1 MYLSDMDKQ
10 RLEEMM
16 LRLQLAVNEIARGEG
31 VEIKL
36 SEPEHLFSGDNNTY
50 KVSMTIT
57 DVDPVKQ
64 REYEAMCK
72 KVGFT
77 QNVIGMSFTT
87 SHGSLY
93 RIVNIKTRNR
103 KYPVIAS
110 SRLGGLYKFSAETVK
125 RQLGGDQLIN
135 RNANLDKL
143 IT

>member
-1 MYLSDMDKQ
+1 MEKQ

-16 LRLQLAVNEIARGEG
+16 LRLRMAVNEIARGEG

-36 SEPEHLFSGDNNTY
+36 SEPDYLFGENNTY
-50 KVSMTIT
+50 NVSMTIA
-57 DVDPVKQ
+57 DVDPVKH
-64 REYEAMCK
+64 REYDAMCK

-77 QNVIGMSFTT
+77 QNVIGMSFTQN
-87 SHGSLY
+87 GSLY

-125 RQLGGDQLIN
+125 RNLGGDQLIN

-143 IT
+143 IP

>member
-1 MYLSDMDKQ
+1 MEKQ

-16 LRLQLAVNEIARGEG
+16 LRLQMAVNEIARGEG

-36 SEPEHLFSGDNNTY
+36 SEPDHLFSGDNNTY
-50 KVSMTIT
+50 KVSMTIA

-110 SRLGGLYKFSAETVK
+110 SRLGGLYKFSAEAVK
-125 RQLGGDQLIN
+125 RRLGGDQLIN

-143 IT
+143 IP

>member
-1 MYLSDMDKQ
+1 MDKQ

-16 LRLQLAVNEIARGEG
+16 LRLQMAVNEIARGEG

-36 SEPEHLFSGDNNTY
+36 SEPDYLFGENNTH
-50 KVSMTIT
+50 KVSMTIA

-77 QNVIGMSFTT
+77 QNVIGMSFTQN
-87 SHGSLY
+87 GSLY

-125 RQLGGDQLIN
+125 RNLGGDQLIN

-143 IT
+143 IP

>member
-1 MYLSDMDKQ
+1 MDKQ

-16 LRLQLAVNEIARGEG
+16 LRLKMAVNEIARGEG

-36 SEPEHLFSGDNNTY
+36 SEPDYPFGENNTY
-50 KVSMTIT
+50 KVSMTIA

-77 QNVIGMSFTT
+77 QNVIGMSFTQN
-87 SHGSLY
+87 GSLY

-103 KYPVIAS
+103 KSPVIAS

-125 RQLGGDQLIN
+125 RNLGGDQLIN

-143 IT
+143 IP

>member
-1 MYLSDMDKQ
+1 MDKQ

-16 LRLQLAVNEIARGEG
+16 LRLKMAVNEIAKGEG

-36 SEPEHLFSGDNNTY
+36 SEPDYLFGENNTY
-50 KVSMTIT
+50 KVSMTIA

-77 QNVIGMSFTT
+77 QNVIGMSFTQN
-87 SHGSLY
+87 GSLY

-125 RQLGGDQLIN
+125 RNLGGDQLIN

-143 IT
+143 IP

>member
-1 MYLSDMDKQ
+1 MEKQ

-16 LRLQLAVNEIARGEG
+16 LRLKMAVNEIARGEG
-31 VEIKL
+31 VEIKI
-36 SEPEHLFSGDNNTY
+36 SDPDYLFSESNTY
-50 KVSMTIT
+50 NVSMTIT

-77 QNVIGMSFTT
+77 QNVIGMSFTQN
-87 SHGSLY
+87 GSLY

-125 RQLGGDQLIN
+125 RNLGGDQLIN

-143 IT
+143 IP